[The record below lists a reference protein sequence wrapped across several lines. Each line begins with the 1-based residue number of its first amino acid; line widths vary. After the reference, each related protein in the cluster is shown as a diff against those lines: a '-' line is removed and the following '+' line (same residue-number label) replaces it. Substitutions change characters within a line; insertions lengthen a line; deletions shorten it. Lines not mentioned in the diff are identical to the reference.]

1 MSYDVLVYLL
11 VDRQRGHPLCRE
23 KYLVKELGN
32 MQGWL
37 TALKDLAIFAPMAKF
52 YKSLANFCGLIRFW
66 PNFEG
71 Q

>member
-1 MSYDVLVYLL
+1 MSFDVLVYLL

-37 TALKDLAIFAPMAKF
+37 TALKDLAIFAPMVKF
-52 YKSLANFCGLIRFW
+52 YNSLAIFVG
-66 PNFEG
+66 
-71 Q
+71 